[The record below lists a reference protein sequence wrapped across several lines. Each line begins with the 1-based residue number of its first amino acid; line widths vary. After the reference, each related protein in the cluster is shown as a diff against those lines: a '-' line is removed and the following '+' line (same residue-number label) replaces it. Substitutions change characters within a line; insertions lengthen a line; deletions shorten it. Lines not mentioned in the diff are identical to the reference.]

1 MSKLFKILAL
11 DTATDACSVAL
22 YLNGKIFERQ
32 MLAPKRHT
40 EILLS
45 MVAEVLNE
53 ANIHLQ
59 DLDALSFGRGPGSF
73 TGIRIAASVIQGLA
87 FGLQKPVIPIS
98 TLRAL
103 AQGAYRREGI
113 KAAFAY
119 LDARMEEIYWGLFKI
134 DEQGIMQPV
143 IEERVESPKQIEFP
157 KDVFVSVTGYPMAE
171 DIVRMAVEDY
181 AKEHFVDAG
190 EALPLYLR
198 DDVVKKQV

>member
-1 MSKLFKILAL
+1 LSKLFKILAL

-22 YLNGKIFERQ
+22 YLNGKILERQ

-59 DLDALSFGRGPGSF
+59 DLDAFSFGRGPGSF

-87 FGLQKPVIPIS
+87 FGLEKPVIPIS

-103 AQGAYRREGI
+103 AQGAYRKEGI
-113 KAAFAY
+113 KAVFAH
-119 LDARMEEIYWGLFKI
+119 LDARMEEVYWGLFKI

-171 DIVRMAVEDY
+171 DIVRLAVEDY
-181 AKEHFVDAG
+181 AKEHFVNAS

-198 DDVVKKQV
+198 DDVVKKPV